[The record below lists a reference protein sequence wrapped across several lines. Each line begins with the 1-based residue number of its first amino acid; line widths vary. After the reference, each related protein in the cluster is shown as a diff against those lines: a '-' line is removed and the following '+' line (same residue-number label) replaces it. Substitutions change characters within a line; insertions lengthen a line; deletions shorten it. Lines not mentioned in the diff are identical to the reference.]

1 MSNVAE
7 LQCGARRAAH
17 LAGNAGRGGAGPEV
31 AGAATGVRSGEA
43 PRSSVRARVGVRARK
58 K

>member
-31 AGAATGVRSGEA
+31 AGAACAQRRGT
-43 PRSSVRARVGVRARK
+43 SVARARVGVRARK